1 MIYLKHNFITLQ
13 KLKTHFLNIPLGF
26 DWSVN
31 LIEVSVSILTV
42 FLIFIVYRLLD
53 KQRERKQLETIFIRV
68 KNIISSFYESRD
80 SISLG
85 FPYLR
90 FQKENL
96 GKLGIILN
104 DFQIYDG
111 FLTQAMLSETPNV
124 KITKRHYVESL
135 NIVDK
140 FFIKENKIYN
150 IDKNNII
157 SEKEEFEN
165 ILNQIKIYTKEN
177 YNIKI
182 KITNKLN

>member
-1 MIYLKHNFITLQ
+1 MISYIDNV
-13 KLKTHFLNIPLGF
+13 KTFFLNIPLEF

-31 LIEVSVSILTV
+31 IIEISVSILTV

-53 KQRERKQLETIFIRV
+53 KRRERKQLETIYIRV
-68 KNIISSFYESRD
+68 KNIISNFYKSKS

-104 DFQIYDG
+104 DFQTYEG
-111 FLTQAMLSETPNV
+111 FLTQSILSETPNV
-124 KITKRHYVESL
+124 EITKKHYVESL

-150 IDKNNII
+150 IEKKNLVD
-157 SEKEEFEN
+157 EKEEFEDL
-165 ILNQIKIYTKEN
+165 LNQIKIYTKEN
-177 YNIKI
+177 YKIKI
-182 KITNKLN
+182 KITHKLN